1 MQTEAIKNKIKEK
14 IVLDKTNQ
22 NIIAALNAKIEKLET
37 ELSEIKNIEKQH
49 AYMNGLMHKEI
60 DNYKK
65 EIFTLK
71 KENSIFKE
79 NLQAELLRKSKWCQ

>member
-22 NIIAALNAKIEKLET
+22 NIIAALNAKIEKLEK

-49 AYMNGLMHKEI
+49 AYVNGLMHMEI
-60 DNYKK
+60 DSYKQ

-79 NLQAELLRKSKWCQ
+79 NLQAELLRKSK

>member
-1 MQTEAIKNKIKEK
+1 MQTKAIKNKIKEK

-60 DNYKK
+60 DKYKE

-79 NLQAELLRKSKWCQ
+79 NLQAELLRKSK

>member
-1 MQTEAIKNKIKEK
+1 
-14 IVLDKTNQ
+14 
-22 NIIAALNAKIEKLET
+22 
-37 ELSEIKNIEKQH
+37 
-49 AYMNGLMHKEI
+49 MNGLMHKEI

-79 NLQAELLRKSKWCQ
+79 NLQAELLRKSK